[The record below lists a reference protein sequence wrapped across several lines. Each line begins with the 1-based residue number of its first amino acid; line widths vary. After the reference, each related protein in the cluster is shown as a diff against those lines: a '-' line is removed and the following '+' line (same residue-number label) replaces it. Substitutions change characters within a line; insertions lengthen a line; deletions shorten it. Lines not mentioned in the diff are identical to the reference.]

1 MDGSLLPTWSVVSIA
16 LSLLDAFPAL
26 PPTALAADRGGLRP
40 DLLVDGLERLP
51 SGLRLRSLCSDDR
64 DALIRTVDRCSPQ
77 SRQDRFHEPLPAL
90 PIGWAR
96 SICRV
101 SGRRVVVAAVV
112 ESIDHRQAPQLGA
125 PLGAPYED
133 EIVAL
138 AQVEPEP
145 GGAELAILVEDS
157 YQRAGLGVLVVCAA
171 LTEAARNGIPKVK
184 AHLLPDNEG
193 IRRLLSSLDLPTR
206 RGHDDGRECWTLD
219 ISRLGA
225 R

>member
-1 MDGSLLPTWSVVSIA
+1 MSIA
-16 LSLLDAFPAL
+16 LSLLDAFPML

-40 DLLVDGLERLP
+40 DLLIDGLERLP
-51 SGLRLRSLCSDDR
+51 SGLRLRSLCAQDR

-77 SRQDRFHEPLPAL
+77 SRQDRFHEPLPTL

-101 SGRRVVVAAVV
+101 TGRRVVVAAVV
-112 ESIDHRQAPQLGA
+112 EGIDHRQATQLGA
-125 PLGAPYED
+125 SLGAPYDE

-145 GGAELAILVEDS
+145 GGAELTILVEDA
-157 YQRAGLGVLVVCAA
+157 YQRVGLGVLVVCAA
-171 LTEAARNGIPKVK
+171 LTEAARKGIPKVK
-184 AHLLPDNEG
+184 AHILPDNEG

-206 RGHDDGRECWTLD
+206 RGHDDGKECWTLD
-219 ISRLGA
+219 ISHLGA
-225 R
+225 AA